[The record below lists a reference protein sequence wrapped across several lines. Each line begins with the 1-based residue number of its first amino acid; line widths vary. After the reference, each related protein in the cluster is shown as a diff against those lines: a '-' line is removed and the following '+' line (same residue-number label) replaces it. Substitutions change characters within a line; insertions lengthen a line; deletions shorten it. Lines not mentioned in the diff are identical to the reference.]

1 MQCPKCLKYS
11 GDDWKQCGS
20 SCPMPGSP
28 HFQEEVVELMKA
40 DQELL
45 ASFGARLHGFGSG
58 GVTAFLRADSERAKA
73 HGEALGFTK
82 TEWDWLRPLLEEL
95 RDFRNKT
102 QDDRACVPGPSEK
115 P

>member
-1 MQCPKCLKYS
+1 MQCPKCNKHS
-11 GDDWKQCGS
+11 GDDWKQCGG

-40 DQELL
+40 DQALL
-45 ASFGARLHGFGSG
+45 AAFGARLHGFGSG
-58 GVTAFLRADSERAKA
+58 GVTALAAW
-73 HGEALGFTK
+73 EALDFTK
-82 TEWDWLRPLLEEL
+82 AEWDWLRPLLEEL

-102 QDDRACVPGPSEK
+102 KGDLACAPNPSAK